1 MCMEVEIKLESW
13 SIVALQLHG
22 EFIQS
27 SDLREDMFVE
37 FIELP
42 IEVFSAETG
51 SEIAGNYSVGVEHR
65 HHVED
70 KALSEYVASWI
81 IWSKISY

>member
-1 MCMEVEIKLESW
+1 
-13 SIVALQLHG
+13 
-22 EFIQS
+22 
-27 SDLREDMFVE
+27 MFVE
-37 FIELP
+37 FVELP

-51 SEIAGNYSVGVEHR
+51 SEIAGSYSVGVEHR

-81 IWSKISY
+81 I